1 MKSMFCAQ
9 GSPEWFEARC
19 GAVTSSRVAD
29 AIAILKRKE
38 GEAAVRRNLRY
49 QIVGERLTG
58 LHADSYVSAA
68 MEWGVEN
75 EPLARTAYEMFT
87 GEDVKLIG
95 YVLHD
100 SIEYAG
106 ASPDGL
112 VGTEGM
118 IECKCPNT
126 ITHLGYLVG
135 EVVPDEYKPQM
146 LWQMACTGRK
156 WCDFVSFDPR
166 LPERHQLFVT
176 RFQRDEAEID
186 RMTAEVIKFLAEV
199 DAMIAKLPR
208 STGESSLERQLLDSM
223 ELTQQDVETVF
234 PQ

>member
-1 MKSMFCAQ
+1 MKVMHCAQ

-58 LHADSYVSAA
+58 LHADSYVSPA

-75 EPLARTAYEMFT
+75 EPLARTAYELFT

-112 VGTEGM
+112 VGTDGM
-118 IECKCPNT
+118 IEAKCPNT

-135 EVVPDEYKPQM
+135 DVVPDEYKPQM

-156 WCDFVSFDPR
+156 WVDFVSFDPR
-166 LPERHQLFVT
+166 LPEKHQLFGR
-176 RFQRDEAEID
+176 RFHRDEAEIL
-186 RMTAEVIKFLAEV
+186 RMESEVVKFLSEV

-208 STGESSLERQLLDSM
+208 SASETSLERQLLDNL
-223 ELTQQDVETVF
+223 ELSQQDVETAF
-234 PQ
+234 QK